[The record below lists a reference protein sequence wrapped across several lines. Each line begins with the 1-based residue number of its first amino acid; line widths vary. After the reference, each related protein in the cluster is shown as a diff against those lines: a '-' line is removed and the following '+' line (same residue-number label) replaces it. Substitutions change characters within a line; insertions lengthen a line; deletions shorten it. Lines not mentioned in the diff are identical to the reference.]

1 MKIFAIFARFKPVV
15 LKISNELKVGALT
28 AVSIALLIIGF
39 NLLKGRNF
47 FSRNMDLYAVYANV
61 DGLAPANPVKVNG
74 LTVGTVSSLGVL
86 SGQQGKILV
95 QLSIRPGIQ
104 VPSNSVATIVSVD
117 LLGSKAVELDFGSA
131 STYLH
136 DDDTIRSAIGSSLS
150 TQVLNQVRPLSAKLL
165 VSLESLDS
173 VLRDLHTAFNPATR
187 ESLQKSM
194 ASLQVMLDHAAK
206 ASGGLQ
212 VTMDNL
218 KEVTETL
225 RKNTDKITAILANT
239 DTITASL
246 ASSDLK
252 GTIVQLDQSM
262 RKLNSIL
269 QKVDQGQGSLGLLVN
284 DKHLYEHLNAVS
296 RNLDLL
302 MEDLRLNPQRYVH
315 FSVFGKKS
323 KTVPLPAD
331 TLNP

>member
-1 MKIFAIFARFKPVV
+1 M
-15 LKISNELKVGALT
+15 KISNELKVGALT

-47 FSRNMDLYAVYANV
+47 LSRNTDLYAVYDNV

-74 LTVGTVSSLGVL
+74 LTVGTVSSLGIL

-95 QLSIRPGIQ
+95 QLSVQPGIKI
-104 VPSNSVATIVSVD
+104 PSNSIATIVSAD
-117 LLGSKAVELDFGSA
+117 LLGSKAIELNFGSA
-131 STYLH
+131 HTYLQ
-136 DDDTIRSAIGSSLS
+136 DDDTIRSAVGSSLS
-150 TQVLNQVRPLSAKLL
+150 TEVLDQVRPLTAKLV

-173 VLRDLHTAFNPATR
+173 VLSDLHSAFNPATR
-187 ESLQKSM
+187 ENLQKSI
-194 ASLQVMLDHAAK
+194 ASLQVTLDHAAK

-225 RKNTDKITAILANT
+225 RKNTDKITAILTNT
-239 DTITASL
+239 DTITSSL

-252 GTIVQLDQSM
+252 GTVEQLGQSM
-262 RKLNSIL
+262 HKLNSIL
-269 QKVDQGQGSLGLLVN
+269 QKVNQGQGSMGLLIN
-284 DKHLYEHLNAVS
+284 DKQLYEHLNAVS
-296 RNLDLL
+296 RNLNLL
-302 MEDLRLNPQRYVH
+302 MEDVRVNPQRYVH

-323 KTVPLPAD
+323 KTLPLPAD